1 MTAEQF
7 NLLLGAVAIVALVV
21 IVISFLVIALA
32 VRRLTR
38 DVATV
43 AAAANKLLDEVQ
55 TEVPPALHDLRAS
68 AASLARLSAEVPP
81 RVERVDALLDEADA
95 TVASLRA
102 TVEAAED
109 MVRGPAAAV
118 DRARRTV
125 NAAGQGLA
133 RGADKLVRSVQ
144 QRRSGG
150 SGEGSSGE

>member
-1 MTAEQF
+1 MTAEQI
-7 NLLLGAVAIVALVV
+7 NLLLGAIAIVALVV
-21 IVISFLVIALA
+21 IVISFVAIALA

-43 AAAANKLLDEVQ
+43 AAAANKLLEEVQ
-55 TEVPPALHDLRAS
+55 SEVPPALHDLRTS
-68 AASLARLSAEVPP
+68 SASLARLSAEVPP
-81 RVERVDALLDEADA
+81 RVERVDTLLDEADA
-95 TVASLRA
+95 TLASLRA

-144 QRRSGG
+144 QRRG
-150 SGEGSSGE
+150 SGE